1 MIKKVKLSVFG
12 FLVSCFVAVSAF
24 GCFSLAKTS
33 YEVDAATVGKFVM
46 KDGGSVRMA
55 QNETDKTGIRWSAS
69 IDQNFYNSLNVGE
82 QAVEFGAVVTPAR
95 NLSEN
100 ELLTVDS
107 NQAITVSCSAT
118 EPAFNDEGEFVF
130 SASIVYDDLE
140 EEQKQAAY
148 ALELVARAYVK
159 VGETYNYVENYSTT
173 RSMRAIALAAVQSGE
188 YDKDKLNV
196 YYGKKDVNE
205 VAENTGYYGNV
216 DASSVF
222 ENKHNISGEIQ
233 AYIGAKPVSATIAD
247 GKIVVSNAGD
257 LVEQKSYTLNVFDAN
272 GNVFSQPFVAATKVI
287 RTAADLAYFEL
298 KDITKV
304 QGKSIVS
311 STRFD
316 GYYVVANDIDATGYS
331 HKAIKSDEESYKLTY
346 EVDTNGEIPTKE
358 GSSEYQKTVDNNLYK
373 VDEVGK
379 YTDRAI
385 RGGLEGTFD
394 GAGHTI
400 SNLTVINQGLFG
412 LVTSGTVKNV
422 GFTSVNLKSSE
433 SGMNTCLFAQNVSD
447 GRFENVYVQAN
458 DMWGGRTWENDD
470 AGGNRALIATQLDG
484 FYCKAAAS
492 DTGKDRWA
500 KTTFT
505 DCVFEYTIKNAK
517 ARYCY
522 SYGLYAADASFV
534 WDSDDKDD
542 DKSPDFSNVYV
553 IANTTISVRN
563 PGLVVWGS
571 SKVILAENEAT
582 EETKLEK
589 AKALIESEG
598 MFNSENDKNNFRV
611 AQVKVTTGIKRYTT
625 AELMK
630 AAGNNYGSFNL
641 AYWSV
646 LDGVLSWKK
655 A

>member
-12 FLVSCFVAVSAF
+12 FLVSCFVAGFAF
-24 GCFSLAKTS
+24 GCLSLAKTS

-257 LVEQKSYTLNVFDAN
+257 LEEQKSYTLNVFDAN
-272 GNVFSQPFVAATKVI
+272 GNVYSQPFVAATKVI
-287 RTAADLAYFEL
+287 RTADDLAYFEL
-298 KDITKV
+298 KDITKD

-331 HKAIKSDEESYKLTY
+331 HKVIKSDEESYKLTF
-346 EVDTNGEIPTKE
+346 EVGADGKVLATKKEDTA
-358 GSSEYQKTVDNNLYK
+358 LYK
-373 VDEVGK
+373 VEEVGS

-422 GFTSVNLKSSE
+422 GFTGVKLKGSE
-433 SGMNTCLFAQNVSD
+433 YGMNTCLFAQNVSD

-458 DMWGGRTWENDD
+458 DMWGGGRTWENDD

-517 ARYCY
+517 AQYCF

-534 WDSDDKDD
+534 WDSNDKDN

-563 PGLVVWGS
+563 PGRVVWGS

-598 MFNSENDKNNFRV
+598 KFNSENDKNNFRA

-641 AYWSV
+641 AYWTV

>member
-12 FLVSCFVAVSAF
+12 FLVSCFVAVFAF
-24 GCFSLAKTS
+24 GCLSLAKTS

-247 GKIVVSNAGD
+247 G
-257 LVEQKSYTLNVFDAN
+257 
-272 GNVFSQPFVAATKVI
+272 
-287 RTAADLAYFEL
+287 
-298 KDITKV
+298 
-304 QGKSIVS
+304 
-311 STRFD
+311 
-316 GYYVVANDIDATGYS
+316 
-331 HKAIKSDEESYKLTY
+331 
-346 EVDTNGEIPTKE
+346 
-358 GSSEYQKTVDNNLYK
+358 
-373 VDEVGK
+373 
-379 YTDRAI
+379 
-385 RGGLEGTFD
+385 
-394 GAGHTI
+394 
-400 SNLTVINQGLFG
+400 
-412 LVTSGTVKNV
+412 
-422 GFTSVNLKSSE
+422 
-433 SGMNTCLFAQNVSD
+433 
-447 GRFENVYVQAN
+447 
-458 DMWGGRTWENDD
+458 
-470 AGGNRALIATQLDG
+470 
-484 FYCKAAAS
+484 
-492 DTGKDRWA
+492 
-500 KTTFT
+500 TFT
-505 DCVFEYTIKNAK
+505 
-517 ARYCY
+517 
-522 SYGLYAADASFV
+522 
-534 WDSDDKDD
+534 
-542 DKSPDFSNVYV
+542 
-553 IANTTISVRN
+553 
-563 PGLVVWGS
+563 
-571 SKVILAENEAT
+571 
-582 EETKLEK
+582 
-589 AKALIESEG
+589 
-598 MFNSENDKNNFRV
+598 
-611 AQVKVTTGIKRYTT
+611 
-625 AELMK
+625 
-630 AAGNNYGSFNL
+630 
-641 AYWSV
+641 
-646 LDGVLSWKK
+646 
-655 A
+655 